1 MLLAIIACI
10 AAGYILGGFNGAILI
25 SNWFHREDVR
35 QKGSGN
41 AGLTNFFRS
50 YGGVDSLLVIVIDA
64 GKTVLACFIG
74 GWILRGIDPDMT
86 QTGQML
92 CGAAA
97 VIGHVFPVL
106 FRFHGGKGILPSAA
120 LAAFMD
126 WRAFLICL
134 VLFALTLAVSRYVS
148 LGSILAC
155 VAYPFLFWWC
165 FSHNWAV
172 VVIAF
177 SLAALAIYMHR
188 SNIVRLINGTET
200 KFSFQKR
207 SQS

>member
-1 MLLAIIACI
+1 MLLAIIACVVI
-10 AAGYILGGFNGAILI
+10 GYLLGGLNGAILI
-25 SNWFHREDVR
+25 SRAFHREDVR
-35 QKGSGN
+35 RKGSGN
-41 AGLTNFFRS
+41 AGLTNFFRN
-50 YGGVDSLLVIVIDA
+50 YGGLDSLLVIVIDA

-74 GWILRGIDPDMT
+74 RWLLGSEGSAMA

-106 FRFHGGKGILPSAA
+106 FRFHGGKGILPCVA

-126 WRAFLICL
+126 WRAFVICL
-134 VLFALTLAVSRYVS
+134 ALFVLTLAVSRYVS
-148 LGSILAC
+148 LGSLAAS
-155 VAYPFLFWWC
+155 VAYPFLFWWR
-165 FSHNWAV
+165 FPQNWAV
-172 VVIAF
+172 IAIAF

-188 SNIVRLINGTET
+188 GNIERIVSGTES
-200 KFSFQKR
+200 KFSFRKR